1 MPAREANAPVLHSFE
16 DPTQLVQS
24 LASYII
30 KAQTEAIDKKHK
42 FSIAISGGSLPKQL
56 AGLVDHPAAKWD
68 KWCAHNFTNC
78 RLAACTRTDRCIYI
92 T

>member
-1 MPAREANAPVLHSFE
+1 MPTHEANAPVLHSFA

-30 KAQTEAIDKKHK
+30 KAQNEAIDKKNK

-56 AGLVDHPAAKWD
+56 AGLIGHPDAKWG
-68 KWCAHNFTNC
+68 KWYAHYFS
-78 RLAACTRTDRCIYI
+78 
-92 T
+92 